1 MPSYLVT
8 GATGFV
14 GRHLLPLLLAR
25 HTDGD
30 PVTVHVLVRATS
42 QGKLTRL
49 ARDLPNGDRVLPLIG
64 DLTEPRL
71 GLAAPELA
79 RLRGTVDHVVH
90 LAAIYDMTADVQA
103 TEQANVAGTRA
114 VVEVARAVRAGVL
127 HHVSS
132 VAVAGEYRGE
142 FTEDMFAEGQP
153 LTSAYHRTKYEA
165 ERIVRAGGRG
175 SIPWRVYRPA
185 VVVGDSRTGVMDKVD
200 GPYYMF
206 GAIAR
211 LRALPRWLPLSAP
224 DLGDTNI
231 VPVDYVAAAIDRLM
245 HLPGLNGRAFH
256 LVNPEPQPLLEVL
269 NAFCAAAGAPRVTL
283 PLDRRLSGPLRNL
296 AGLVQQV
303 PVVAHSR
310 DVVATWLGVPPQ
322 VLPHLNFTCTFSD
335 KHARKALGRVVPPP
349 PPLLSYAPLLWQYW
363 ELELDP
369 DRARRSRG
377 GGPLT
382 GRTVVITGASSGIG
396 AATAKQVA
404 AKGGIPI
411 LVARSAEK
419 LEAVRRDIEATGG
432 TAYAYS
438 CDITDEASVAALVKQ
453 LLTDHDGGIDML
465 VNNAGRSIRRSI
477 KLSYGRFHDFERT
490 MALNYFGAVR
500 LIIGLLPHFSERR
513 FGHIVN
519 VSSIG
524 AQTGPPRF
532 SAYVA
537 SKAALDAFSK
547 VVASE
552 TYGDHVTFTT
562 IHMPLV
568 RTPMIA
574 PTKIYDRFPT
584 ISPDEAAAMI
594 VRALEERPKHIGT
607 TLGTVGEVAYAV
619 APTLVDAVLHQAYR
633 LFPDSTA
640 SVAAAG
646 GAKVEHAATGRE
658 AALSQSALLMA
669 RLLPG
674 VHW

>member
-1 MPSYLVT
+1 MPRYLVT

-25 HTDGD
+25 HSDAD
-30 PVTVHVLVRATS
+30 PVTVHVLVRAAS
-42 QGKLTRL
+42 QGRL
-49 ARDLPNGDRVLPLIG
+49 ERMSRELPGGDRIRPLIG
-64 DLTEPRL
+64 DLTAPKL
-71 GLAAPELA
+71 GLRAADLS
-79 RLRGTVDHVVH
+79 RLRGKIEHVVH
-90 LAAIYDMTADVQA
+90 LAAIYDMTADAAA
-103 TEQANVAGTRA
+103 TELANVAGTRA
-114 VVEVARAVRAGVL
+114 VLEVARSVRAGVV
-127 HHVSS
+127 HHASS
-132 VAVAGEYRGE
+132 VAVAGDYSGT

-153 LTSAYHRTKYEA
+153 LRSPYHRSKYEA
-165 ERIVRAGGRG
+165 ERIVRMEART
-175 SIPWRVYRPA
+175 PWRVYRPS
-185 VVVGDSRTGVMDKVD
+185 VVVGDSTTGVTDKID

-231 VPVDYVAAAIDRLM
+231 VPVDYVAAAMDHLM
-245 HLPGLNGRAFH
+245 HLPNCNGRTFH
-256 LVNPEPQPLLEVL
+256 LINPAPQPVLEVV
-269 NAFCAAAGAPRVTL
+269 NAFCAAAGAPRVTF
-283 PLDRRLSGPLRNL
+283 PLDRRLTGPMRSL
-296 AGLVQQV
+296 AGIAASM
-303 PVVAHSR
+303 PGVAQSR

-322 VLPHLNFTCTFSD
+322 VLPHLNFTCAFSD
-335 KHARKALGRVVPPP
+335 AATREALGRAVPPP
-349 PPLLSYAPLLWQYW
+349 PPLSSYAPLLWHYW
-363 ELELDP
+363 EQQLDP

-377 GGPLT
+377 AGVLS

-396 AATAKQVA
+396 EATAKMVA
-404 AKGGIPI
+404 ERGGIPL
-411 LVARSAEK
+411 LVARSADR
-419 LEAVRRDIEATGG
+419 LEAVRREIEATGG
-432 TAYAYS
+432 MAYAYS
-438 CDITDEASVAALVKQ
+438 CDITDEASVAALVKA
-453 LLTDHDGGIDML
+453 LLNDHDGGIDML

-477 KLSYGRFHDFERT
+477 KLSYDRFHDFERT

-537 SKAALDAFSK
+537 SKSALDAFSK

-552 TYGDHVTFTT
+552 TYGEHVTFTT

-584 ISPDEAAAMI
+584 ISPDQAAAMI
-594 VRALEERPKHIGT
+594 VRALEQRPKHIGT
-607 TLGTVGEVAYAV
+607 ALGTVGEVAYAV
-619 APTLVDAVLHQAYR
+619 APSLVDAVLHQAYR

-640 SVAAAG
+640 VVAAAG
-646 GAKVEHAATGRE
+646 GTGVEHPATGRE